1 MKPRVVDQVGPADVV
16 TAGHAALGLL
26 AVLIAPADLG
36 LAARLVLL
44 AAILDGLD
52 GIVARWHGG
61 TTIGPFLDSLA
72 DVASFAVA
80 PAAIVYVAVV
90 DSWALSVIDP
100 TPHYVLL
107 CVVVIGFTVMAILR
121 LALYTAFDTGESYTE
136 GVQTTLAATI
146 MGAAVLARATDP
158 TLLLAVTVV
167 FTALMVSPVRY
178 PDLLARDALIMGVVH
193 VGAVVAP
200 RALDRALPWALL
212 TLGVA
217 YLLLSPWLYWRDR
230 WRLLEWKG
238 NA

>member
-1 MKPRVVDQVGPADVV
+1 MKPRVASHVGPADVV

-26 AVLIAPADLG
+26 AVVTAPTDLD

-52 GIVARWHGG
+52 GIVARTYGG
-61 TTIGPFLDSLA
+61 SAIGPHIDSLA

-80 PAAIVYVAVV
+80 PAAIVYAAVV
-90 DSWALSVIDP
+90 ADWGLAPLDP
-100 TPHYVLL
+100 TPRYLL
-107 CVVVIGFTVMAILR
+107 VCAVVVGFAVMAILR
-121 LALYTAFDTGESYTE
+121 LALYTAFDTDASYTE

-146 MGAAVLARATDP
+146 IGAAVLAQATEP
-158 TLLLAVTVV
+158 SLLLAGTVV
-167 FTALMVSPVRY
+167 FTALMVSPIRY
-178 PDLLARDALIMGVVH
+178 PDLLARDALLMGVVH

-200 RALDRALPWALL
+200 RALGRALPWALL

-217 YLLLSPWLYWRDR
+217 YLLLAPWLYWRGR